1 MAKEKYHLFFH
12 IEKRCF
18 GQYSYSLQE
27 EEWKYMDGWQIW
39 HRTKI
44 FDCEYEDTYMTMT
57 MNIHLTMTVNILL
70 TIMWMRTKTTGAVER
85 HPEEWVFPLWI
96 RCSSVVSPP
105 RPEPASL
112 SGTLQCWRSFEAQ
125 SPSLFWKQKRFT
137 PVFNGIVEVP
147 VSSPRAVHSLLAD
160 LDVCTAA
167 KTFILNCVY
176 NKLYPSPRVLSLCLV
191 LLDTLVALYVML
203 LKVPVLT
210 LFLIH
215 MALSVQLCI
224 HLSIDYNASMP

>member
-1 MAKEKYHLFFH
+1 MLLYWWCRGAKRLKLLELGHFCQDQQLRYWNRWQETKWGIRYCRDEWTTKMAKENLFFH

-176 NKLYPSPRVLSLCLV
+176 DILYPSPRVL
-191 LLDTLVALYVML
+191 
-203 LKVPVLT
+203 
-210 LFLIH
+210 
-215 MALSVQLCI
+215 
-224 HLSIDYNASMP
+224 